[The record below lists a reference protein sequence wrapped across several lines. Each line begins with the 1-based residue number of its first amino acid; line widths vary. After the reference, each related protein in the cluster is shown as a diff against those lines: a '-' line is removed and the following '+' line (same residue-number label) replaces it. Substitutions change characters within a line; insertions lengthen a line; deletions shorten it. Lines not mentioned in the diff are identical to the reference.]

1 VEIKSED
8 IVGSPPLWF
17 ISHILSQGPTP
28 SSFSIKETSTSITVL
43 PNLVLEKKR
52 DATIKDLQTGAT
64 AYIDIQELTKDFPEL
79 FSTYEDAHS
88 YIRSVRDISVTDRFA
103 ISTHWIIQLGD
114 NCSRVLEEE
123 GSLSISE
130 IIGSRLPTGL
140 RNSVASTAETCLI
153 AAWSKNP
160 EAAQITRVGE
170 FLLTDTRRQTAM
182 DSLSS
187 YAQASAETQWA
198 ALTTSPSNPPD
209 DLKYNLS
216 AIQSQI
222 PAGHR
227 FLYALLL
234 EPGVKKMLDETFY
247 LALTT
252 LESQNEAL
260 FQTYWNDSI
269 YARYTTHMLALS
281 PSLSPSFTQ
290 SSPSTDEKLFTALE
304 ELYTSYVLTSFLP
317 SALTKA
323 RTQGLVLSRRT
334 RKNVSKLEADLL
346 GLQNQNASFL
356 PGRSEKQ
363 KENGTTIKIPI
374 QVLTKALA
382 SFMKKQSIPP
392 LHPET
397 LAATKKDMLEEM
409 RRDMQRRVEKGKDKT
424 ANGPVL
430 FLTLIIILVARRGE
444 GVVYAT
450 GKFAPKLVRWLKA
463 EGKIGEE
470 FGRLEGWKEAAKA
483 NTLSAEDKAE
493 MVRMAEA

>member
-28 SSFSIKETSTSITVL
+28 SSCSIKETSTSITVL

-103 ISTHWIIQLGD
+103 ISTHWIIQLGE

-260 FQTYWNDSI
+260 FQTYWNNSI
-269 YARYTTHMLALS
+269 NARYTIHMLALS
-281 PSLSPSFTQ
+281 PSSTQSSTQ

-304 ELYTSYVLTSFLP
+304 DLYTTYFTSTFLP
-317 SALTKA
+317 SALSKA
-323 RTQGLVLSRRT
+323 KSQGLLLSRRT
-334 RKNVSKLEADLL
+334 RKNVGKLEAELL
-346 GLQNQNASFL
+346 SIQNPTVPVQ
-356 PGRSEKQ
+356 GSEKE
-363 KENGTTIKIPI
+363 KESGIKIT
-374 QVLTKALA
+374 VLTKALA
-382 SFMKKQSIPP
+382 TFMKRQSIPAP
-392 LHPET
+392 TASLLSTVKQE
-397 LAATKKDMLEEM
+397 MVEEM
-409 RRDMQRRVEKGKDKT
+409 RRDMHRRLSKSPPKT
-424 ANGPVL
+424 ADGPVL
-430 FLTLIIILVARRGE
+430 FLTLVLVLWAKE
-444 GVVYAT
+444 YNGVLYAT
-450 GKFAPKLVRWLKA
+450 GKFAPKLLKLLK
-463 EGKIGEE
+463 GVLGEDMYE
-470 FGRLEGWKEAAKA
+470 KLERWKEAAKA
-483 NTLSAEDKAE
+483 GTLNAEDKAE

>member
-8 IVGSPPLWF
+8 IVDSPPLWF

-130 IIGSRLPTGL
+130 IIGSRLPTDL

-160 EAAQITRVGE
+160 EAAQITRVEE
-170 FLLTDTRRQTAM
+170 FLLTNTRRQTAM

-216 AIQSQI
+216 AIQAQI

-260 FQTYWNDSI
+260 FQTYWNNSI

-281 PSLSPSFTQ
+281 PSSTQSSTQ

-304 ELYTSYVLTSFLP
+304 DLYTTYFTSTFLP
-317 SALTKA
+317 SALSKA
-323 RTQGLVLSRRT
+323 KSQGLLLSRRT
-334 RKNVSKLEADLL
+334 RKNVGKLEAELL
-346 GLQNQNASFL
+346 SIQNPTVPVQ
-356 PGRSEKQ
+356 GSEKE
-363 KENGTTIKIPI
+363 KEKESGIKITAP
-374 QVLTKALA
+374 TKALA
-382 SFMKKQSIPP
+382 TFMKRQSIPAP
-392 LHPET
+392 TASLLSTVKQEMVE
-397 LAATKKDMLEEM
+397 DM
-409 RRDMQRRVEKGKDKT
+409 RRDMHRRLSKSPPKT
-424 ANGPVL
+424 ADGPVF
-430 FLTLIIILVARRGE
+430 FLTLVLVLWAKE
-444 GVVYAT
+444 YNGVLYAT
-450 GKFAPKLVRWLKA
+450 GKFAPKLLKLLK
-463 EGKIGEE
+463 GVLGEDMYE
-470 FGRLEGWKEAAKA
+470 KLERWKEAAKA
-483 NTLSAEDKAE
+483 GTLSAEDKAE